1 VNQFTL
7 KISRV
12 KYRFFSIFEGIATA
26 HDHDHFLALSLCDQ
40 IVHDK
45 VRLPLP
51 DPSGLVL
58 SYAML
63 QVQYRIS
70 FISFFI
76 SIRCIDI
83 TFLQVAAHLRSVF
96 TDADRTMRNILC
108 KIEIHIL
115 LLHLKSIDRSKTPI
129 RNSGVRIADPDTVH
143 IPEIIMHPPV
153 KILNFRKKSALPI
166 GHQIY
171 FLICKIS
178 PKSGNL
184 YYFCCR
190 CIQIKNDCAVFFHC
204 NRWSSCSLF
213 FYWISVQS
221 SVSLLVH
228 KKIPPILFFSLKEL
242 RGIFLFV
249 FYTFL

>member
-1 VNQFTL
+1 MNQFTL

-51 DPSGLVL
+51 DPSRLIFTDT
-58 SYAML
+58 ML

-143 IPEIIMHPPV
+143 IPEIIMHCPV
-153 KILNFRKKSALPI
+153 EIFNVCRKSTLHI
-166 GHQIY
+166 R
-171 FLICKIS
+171 L
-178 PKSGNL
+178 
-184 YYFCCR
+184 
-190 CIQIKNDCAVFFHC
+190 
-204 NRWSSCSLF
+204 
-213 FYWISVQS
+213 
-221 SVSLLVH
+221 
-228 KKIPPILFFSLKEL
+228 
-242 RGIFLFV
+242 
-249 FYTFL
+249 